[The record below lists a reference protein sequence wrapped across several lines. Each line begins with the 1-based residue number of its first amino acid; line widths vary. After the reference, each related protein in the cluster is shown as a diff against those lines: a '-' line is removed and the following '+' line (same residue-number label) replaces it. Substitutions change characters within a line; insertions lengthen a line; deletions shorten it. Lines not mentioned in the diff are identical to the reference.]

1 MCPHP
6 VRVPQTVQVK
16 ELEVQV
22 MVPTGPWAG
31 DLSATKPLPIL
42 HEKK

>member
-6 VRVPQTVQVK
+6 VRVPLKVEVK

-31 DLSATKPLPIL
+31 DLSGTKLLPIL
-42 HEKK
+42 PEK